1 MNIYGYDE
9 DLPVHSEYLAWAEF
23 IELTAVH
30 PTRLGEL
37 LELGWI
43 TPGRAGDE
51 EYLFTRKDVY
61 RIRKLE
67 RICTDFNISALGGSI
82 IVDLLE
88 RIDQLERKVA
98 ELEQL
103 ARD

>member
-1 MNIYGYDE
+1 MDIYRYDE
-9 DLPVHSEYLAWAEF
+9 DLPIHSEYLAWAEF

-37 LELGWI
+37 LELGWLN
-43 TPGRAGDE
+43 PGRAGDDT
-51 EYLFTRKDVY
+51 YLFTRKDVY

-67 RICTDFNISALGGSI
+67 RICTDFNLSALGGSI

-88 RIDQLERKVA
+88 RIDQLERQVR
-98 ELEQL
+98 ELETL
-103 ARD
+103 HRD